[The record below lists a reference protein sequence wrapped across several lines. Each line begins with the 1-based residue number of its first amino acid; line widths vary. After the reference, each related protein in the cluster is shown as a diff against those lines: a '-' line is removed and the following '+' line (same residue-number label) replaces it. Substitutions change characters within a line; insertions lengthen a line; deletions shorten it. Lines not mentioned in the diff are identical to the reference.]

1 MHANES
7 DSSWKCSRCGETVD
21 ADFDLCWNCGA
32 TPDGLENPDFVS
44 ETASKST
51 AADKSADQKY
61 TRSAY
66 IFAAVLCVLLTILS
80 ITLAIKSSSYTNEML
95 ALFFCITLCGVI
107 GLAFGLIA
115 PIYSPENKAI
125 PGRLEKLRRDLFT
138 NWAVCPNC
146 FTANLSIAH
155 FCRRCA
161 TPLTSHAEIDPLGR
175 IYSMGDTYRKA
186 CHQPYKLI
194 ILIGMWLHFGVQ
206 IPFLLMGFWDQFQQL
221 FNPNYYEYGLFGIID
236 STTQKHSY
244 FADIA
249 VMLTTLLGIILCLVI
264 LFKVTKNYL
273 RLRKQTNVSLAD
285 AEHKT

>member
-1 MHANES
+1 MHADES

-32 TPDGLENPDFVS
+32 TTDGLENPDFVS
-44 ETASKST
+44 ETAPKST
-51 AADKSADQKY
+51 AADQPAEQKY
-61 TRSAY
+61 TRSTY
-66 IFAAVLCVLLTILS
+66 IFAAVLCVLLTVLS
-80 ITLAIKSSSYTNEML
+80 IILVIKSSSYTYEML
-95 ALFFCITLCGVI
+95 ALFFCVTICGVI

-115 PIYSPENKAI
+115 PIYSPENIAI

-138 NWAVCPNC
+138 NWAACPNC
-146 FTANLSIAH
+146 LTANLSIAH
-155 FCRRCA
+155 FCRRCV
-161 TPLTSHAEIDPLGR
+161 TPLTSHAEIDPIGR

-194 ILIGMWLHFGVQ
+194 ILIGMWLIFGGQ
-206 IPFLLMGFWDQFQQL
+206 IPFLLMEFWGQIQQI
-221 FNPNYYEYGLFGIID
+221 FNPNYYEYKLFELIT
-236 STTQKHSY
+236 STTQKHDY
-244 FADIA
+244 FATIA
-249 VMLTTLLGIILCLVI
+249 AMLMSSLVNILCLAI